1 MSQRRAAILTPLFIR
16 ARQSFLVVELVV
28 VDWREIIVL
37 RLQRTIAPEQQQPL
51 PMMITI
57 DQKNLT

>member
-28 VDWREIIVL
+28 VDWREVIVL
-37 RLQRTIAPEQQQPL
+37 RLQRTIATEQQQPL